1 MFFPVFCNNFF
12 HYNEDLL
19 HLRSLPMKSSFG
31 ATIFIL
37 WHICII
43 HFYATFLLK
52 KAENQD
58 NLQLHIFIF
67 NTYWNKAQVPYTA
80 LKHKC
85 PLLHLPSCWSALML
99 CLTGRGQVA
108 SSLCQLLC
116 YMLSTHLFHT
126 HKCFWNVLLLWSTG
140 LIGGVVKLFPLKY
153 LAKWFLQRPLSLE
166 IYAGLWIVTAL
177 HTYCNRV
184 HTFK

>member
-67 NTYWNKAQVPYTA
+67 NTYWNKVQVPYTA

-85 PLLHLPSCWSALML
+85 PPPPPPLLLVCTYAVLNRQGPSGLQFVSAPLLHALYPS
-99 CLTGRGQVA
+99 
-108 SSLCQLLC
+108 
-116 YMLSTHLFHT
+116 LSHPQ
-126 HKCFWNVLLLWSTG
+126 VLLKCSL
-140 LIGGVVKLFPLKY
+140 VVEYRFNWGSGKTLSSKIFSKVIFTEAVVVGDLCWAVDSDCITY
-153 LAKWFLQRPLSLE
+153 VLQQGP
-166 IYAGLWIVTAL
+166 Y
-177 HTYCNRV
+177 
-184 HTFK
+184 F

>member
-1 MFFPVFCNNFF
+1 MT
-12 HYNEDLL
+12 YL
-19 HLRSLPMKSSFG
+19 
-31 ATIFIL
+31 
-37 WHICII
+37 
-43 HFYATFLLK
+43 YYTFLCYLPVK
-52 KAENQD
+52 KKQRTKIICSYIFLYLTHTETKRRC
-58 NLQLHIFIF
+58 LTQLSS
-67 NTYWNKAQVPYTA
+67 TSA
-80 LKHKC
+80 